1 MVLHLHAIVEIRHVG
16 VHALNSVRHINVMGQ
31 TVLLLIAQLS
41 AVVSQLKM
49 SVLAIHALL
58 ETVLDQT
65 VSILLF
71 LPVHQYKLLQ
81 TAHLP
86 LLHAVQTVQQSA
98 IKQHVWE
105 QIAQKLIVILAH
117 KTYHVD

>member
-1 MVLHLHAIVEIRHVG
+1 MVLHLHAIVEIRHVE

-41 AVVSQLKM
+41 AMVSQLKM

-71 LPVHQYKLLQ
+71 LPVHQYK
-81 TAHLP
+81 
-86 LLHAVQTVQQSA
+86 
-98 IKQHVWE
+98 
-105 QIAQKLIVILAH
+105 
-117 KTYHVD
+117 